1 MFRVLGIY
9 NFGEDVT
16 VSSWRTISIYDGSSQ
31 ECLFFA
37 KFNTKKRSFRWLHI
51 ASQADTALFVTAKE
65 KMRFVV
71 RKYLQGKSVLALSI
85 DKILPKDKNQNA
97 CNAMKISINTSHTRT
112 YNFRLTLNKVFKK
125 HWSYSYHLWEKWH
138 CPVFWTFHLCL

>member
-1 MFRVLGIY
+1 MRNRRWSFNKFHLV
-9 NFGEDVT
+9 NFFFFSLFASFPFTFLWEDVT

-71 RKYLQGKSVLALSI
+71 RKYLQGKSVVFLSI
-85 DKILPKDKNQNA
+85 DKILPKNKYQTPV
-97 CNAMKISINTSHTRT
+97 MIWRSQSII
-112 YNFRLTLNKVFKK
+112 LTL
-125 HWSYSYHLWEKWH
+125 
-138 CPVFWTFHLCL
+138 TT

>member
-1 MFRVLGIY
+1 MRNWRWSFNKFRLV
-9 NFGEDVT
+9 NFFFFSLRFLSFHFFLWEDVT

-71 RKYLQGKSVLALSI
+71 RKYLKGNSVVFLSI
-85 DKILPKDKNQNA
+85 DKFLPKYKNQNA
-97 CNAMKISINTSHTRT
+97 CNALKISINTSHTT
-112 YNFRLTLNKVFKK
+112 T
-125 HWSYSYHLWEKWH
+125 
-138 CPVFWTFHLCL
+138 